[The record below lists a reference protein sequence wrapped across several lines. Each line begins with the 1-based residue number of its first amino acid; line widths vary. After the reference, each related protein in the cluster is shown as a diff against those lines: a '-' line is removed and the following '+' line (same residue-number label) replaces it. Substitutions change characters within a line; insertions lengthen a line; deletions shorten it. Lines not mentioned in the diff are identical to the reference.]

1 MRPDE
6 TTHLKGEAMRAL
18 KGRTSALRRRLV
30 TLAALT
36 AVISLS
42 AVFVAPPAQAANTIE
57 QQFNVAG
64 SFGAVSTQTVT
75 VNGNGYKLFYPTTL
89 GANGYHHPI
98 ITWANGTSANPDN
111 YTGLLNRLASWGYV
125 VVASTSG
132 TTGPGT
138 LVVAGAQWMVAQN
151 TTAGSIFNGKLDTT
165 KVGAAGHSQ
174 GASGAINAT
183 TLSGGLIKS
192 TLVFDLPNPVWVG
205 AESAMNFSLITKP
218 IMFMTGGNDWL
229 ISSASGNTGYYNQV
243 AGAAAKASLNG
254 AGHNTIQGTGGGYLG
269 YTVAWFEY
277 TLKGNTTARSA
288 YVGSPP
294 EINTNSAWANQAEK
308 NLP

>member
-1 MRPDE
+1 
-6 TTHLKGEAMRAL
+6 MRAL
-18 KGRTSALRRRLV
+18 KGRTSALRRRLA
-30 TLAALT
+30 TLVALT

-64 SFGAVSTQTVT
+64 TWSVSTQTVT
-75 VNGNGYKLFYPTTL
+75 VSGNGYKLFYPTNL
-89 GANGYHHPI
+89 GQGGVRHPI
-98 ITWANGTSANPDN
+98 ITWANGTGGVPDN

-138 LVVAGAQWMVAQN
+138 LVLAGAQWMVAQD
-151 TTAGSIFNGKLDTT
+151 TTAGSIFNGKLDTA

-174 GASGAINAT
+174 GASGALNAQT
-183 TLSGGLIKS
+183 ASGGLIKS
-192 TLVFDLPNPVWVG
+192 VLVYNIPNPIWVG
-205 AESAMNFSLITKP
+205 AESVTNWSLVNKP
-218 IMFMTGGNDWL
+218 VMFMTGGNDWL

-254 AGHNTIQGTGGGYLG
+254 AGHNTIQNTGGGFLG
-269 YTVAWFEY
+269 YSVAWFEY
-277 TLKGNTTARSA
+277 TLRGNATARASF
-288 YVGSPP
+288 VGSPP
-294 EINTNSAWANQAEK
+294 ELNTNSAWANQAEK

>member
-1 MRPDE
+1 
-6 TTHLKGEAMRAL
+6 MRAL
-18 KGRTSALRRRLV
+18 KGRTSALRRRLA
-30 TLAALT
+30 TLAAVT
-36 AVISLS
+36 AVLSLS

-57 QQFNVAG
+57 QQYNVAG
-64 SFGAVSTQTVT
+64 TWAVSTQTVVDGANT
-75 VNGNGYKLFYPTTL
+75 YKLFYPTNL
-89 GANGYHHPI
+89 GAGGVDHPI

-132 TTGPGT
+132 TTGNGT
-138 LVVAGAQWMVAQN
+138 MVLAGAQYMVAQN
-151 TTAGSIFNGKLDTT
+151 TTVGSIFNGNLDTT

-174 GASGAINAT
+174 GASGALNAT
-183 TLSGGLIKS
+183 TASGGLIKS
-192 TLVFDLPNPVWVG
+192 TLVFDLPNPIWVG
-205 AESAMNFSLITKP
+205 AGDVTNFSLITNP
-218 IMFMTGGNDWL
+218 VMFMTGGNDWL

-243 AGAAAKASLNG
+243 SGAAAKASLNG

-269 YTVAWFEY
+269 YALAWFQY
-277 TLKGNTTARSA
+277 TLRGDTTARAS